1 MGMRTRRTPFYPGIR
16 TDQKNCDGGAS
27 AKDIPAPS
35 LSRTG
40 SIPRPNLCVANSLC
54 ASIYATEAQSGKR
67 DTISPG
73 TPKGNSRGLTRPR
86 PTGWFHLLRR
96 MFWISGLPGREQRKS
111 HLDTESS
118 GGREH
123 TNAGVRLRLY
133 ATRLREQ
140 SILPAGGDACAAVAL
155 RTGETVP
162 EPGAQEPRRPRL
174 VRPSTSKGRLRSSS
188 FSKISRWV
196 FAQAMM
202 RRFGAFQSPRV

>member
-1 MGMRTRRTPFYPGIR
+1 MTVAHRRRIFRHHHCRGPDLYPDPIFAWPIR
-16 TDQKNCDGGAS
+16 CVHQFTGRKHNLGNEIQFPLGHRRAMAGALRVP
-27 AKDIPAPS
+27 DLP
-35 LSRTG
+35 
-40 SIPRPNLCVANSLC
+40 
-54 ASIYATEAQSGKR
+54 
-67 DTISPG
+67 
-73 TPKGNSRGLTRPR
+73 
-86 PTGWFHLLRR
+86 GWFHLLRR

-133 ATRLREQ
+133 ATRLRQQ

-174 VRPSTSKGRLRSSS
+174 VRPSPSTSTSKGRLRSSS